1 MDTLV
6 FQNTFLLQQVAVM
19 FFVQN
24 FSFIDPFYILD
35 PLSQTEHEQQTK

>member
-24 FSFIDPFYILD
+24 FSYIDPFYILD
-35 PLSQTEHEQQTK
+35 PLSQTGHEQQTR